1 MKDQWRRSN
10 VNLES
15 LNHSI
20 EEFFK
25 ENHFKI
31 ETEKTDDVYKVV
43 ATGLHFKLTVRILGK
58 PDDFTVEF
66 IPDQKASGFI
76 SPKMVLAYIAS
87 LFGTGKL
94 FLDEVEYQKELAD
107 LEDKFWNYMD
117 RQVDALR
124 NTA

>member
-15 LNHSI
+15 LNRSV
-20 EEFFK
+20 EEFFT
-25 ENHFKI
+25 ENHFRI
-31 ETEKTDDVYKVV
+31 ETEKTNDVYKVV
-43 ATGLHFKLTVRILGK
+43 ATGLHFKLTVRILGN

-66 IPDQKASGFI
+66 IPDQKTSGFI
-76 SPKMVLAYIAS
+76 SPKMVIAYIAS

-94 FLDEVEYQKELAD
+94 FLDEVEYQKELAE

-117 RQVDALR
+117 RQIDTLR
-124 NTA
+124 NSP

>member
-1 MKDQWRRSN
+1 LKDQWRHSN

-20 EEFFK
+20 EEFFT

-31 ETEKTDDVYKVV
+31 ETEKTNDVYKIS
-43 ATGLHFKLTVRILGK
+43 ATGLHFKLTVRMLGN

-66 IPDQKASGFI
+66 IPDQKATGFI
-76 SPKMVLAYIAS
+76 SPKMVIAYIAS

-94 FLDEVEYQKELAD
+94 FLDEIEYQKEIAE
-107 LEDKFWNYMD
+107 LEDKFWNYVD
-117 RQVDALR
+117 RQIDTLR
-124 NTA
+124 DSA